1 MINMKINRSIQFIG
15 RLITSILVLG
25 VTAFFTP
32 GFTFSSIWILAIAI
46 ATLTVADFLID
57 NFTKLYFHPFI
68 KLIIGFVLSGIA
80 LFLVQYFVIGY
91 LLSPL
96 SIFLGALV
104 YGLVDY
110 MLPNEE
116 LETRVSDK
124 KLAI

>member
-1 MINMKINRSIQFIG
+1 MKINRSIQFIG
-15 RLITSILVLG
+15 RLITSVLVLG

-32 GFTFSSIWILAIAI
+32 GFTFSSVWILAIAI
-46 ATLTVADFLID
+46 
-57 NFTKLYFHPFI
+57 YFHPFI
-68 KLIIGFVLSGIA
+68 KLIIGFVLAGIA

>member
-1 MINMKINRSIQFIG
+1 MKINRSIQFIG

-32 GFTFSSIWILAIAI
+32 GFTFSSVWILAIAI
-46 ATLTVADFLID
+46 AILTVGDFLID

-68 KLIIGFVLSGIA
+68 KLIIGFVLAGIA

-116 LETRVSDK
+116 LESRVSDK

>member
-1 MINMKINRSIQFIG
+1 MKINRSIQFIG

-32 GFTFSSIWILAIAI
+32 GFTFSSVWILAISIAI
-46 ATLTVADFLID
+46 LTVVDFFID

-68 KLIIGFVLSGIA
+68 KLIIGFVLAGIA

-116 LETRVSDK
+116 LETRVSNK